1 MTRRSLLPLATAGLA
16 LLAFA
21 ACKRGSGSAAA
32 GPAPAGTSARVSMRS
47 ATGQPL
53 GDLSL
58 VQTANGVLVT
68 GLLTNLPPGTH
79 AFHVHTVGK
88 CTPTF
93 DAAGGHFNPA
103 SKQHGFRNAMGQHAG
118 DLPNVNVGA
127 DGTVRVEAFATA
139 FDLGAAANGLFD
151 ADGSAIVVHQN
162 ADDYQTDPTGS
173 AGSRIACGEVTR

>member
-1 MTRRSLLPLATAGLA
+1 MTRRSLFPVATACVA
-16 LLAFA
+16 LLAVA
-21 ACKRGSGSAAA
+21 ACNRGKGSAAG
-32 GPAPAGTSARVSMRS
+32 GPAPVGTTARVSMRS
-47 ATGQPL
+47 ASGQPI

-68 GLLTNLPPGTH
+68 GLLSNLPPGTH
-79 AFHVHTVGK
+79 AFHVHTVGR

-103 SKQHGFRNAMGQHAG
+103 SRQHGFRNPNGQHAG
-118 DLPNVNVGA
+118 DLPNVNVAA

-139 FDLGAAANGLFD
+139 FDLGSGTSGLFD
-151 ADGSAIVVHQN
+151 GDGSAIMVHQN
-162 ADDYQTDPTGS
+162 ADDYTTDPTGS